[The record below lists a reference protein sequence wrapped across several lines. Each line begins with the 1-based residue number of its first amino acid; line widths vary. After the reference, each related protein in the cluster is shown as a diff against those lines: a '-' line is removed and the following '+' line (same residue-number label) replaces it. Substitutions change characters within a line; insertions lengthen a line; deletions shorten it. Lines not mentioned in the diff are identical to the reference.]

1 MVEQYLFPSLV
12 VVVFGAT
19 LWGFF
24 KTKKE
29 GFGKHTSGLLVLIL
43 VTFVGAFALSIG
55 KIEWP
60 SLANLLFAIAGFG
73 GGMVSDKE

>member
-1 MVEQYLFPSLV
+1 MEPYVAPGIV
-12 VVVFGAT
+12 VVIFRVT
-19 LWGFF
+19 LIRFF
-24 KTKKE
+24 KTKLP
-29 GFGKHTSGLLVLIL
+29 GFGKHTSGLLVLVL

-73 GGMVSDKE
+73 GGLVSPNEK